1 MGNTEPRGDFPSW
14 RVLEDIGADDGLS
27 SECERCGKPGAPRQ
41 QFEHLAS

>member
-1 MGNTEPRGDFPSW
+1 MGNTEPRGNFPSW

-27 SECERCGKPGAPRQ
+27 SECERCGKPGALRQ